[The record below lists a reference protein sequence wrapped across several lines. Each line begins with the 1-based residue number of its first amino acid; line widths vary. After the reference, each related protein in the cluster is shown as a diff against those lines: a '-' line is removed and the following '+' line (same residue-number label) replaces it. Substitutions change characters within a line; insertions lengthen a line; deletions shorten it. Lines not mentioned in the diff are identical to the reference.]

1 MAWRQ
6 TQSRA
11 ERGYGPEH
19 DRLRAAWAPY
29 VAAGVVACWRCHTL
43 IHPGEDWHLGHD
55 DQDRTIYR
63 GPEHV
68 PCNMGAARR
77 MGGRG
82 RARARARARSSS
94 RQQAAPLT
102 TSRRW

>member
-6 TQSRA
+6 TKTRA

-29 VAAGVVACWRCHTL
+29 VEAGTVACWRCHTL
-43 IHPGEDWHLGHD
+43 IHPAEDWQLGHD
-55 DQDRTIYR
+55 DYDRSIYR
-63 GPEHV
+63 GPEHAL
-68 PCNMGAARR
+68 CNQRAGARA
-77 MGGRG
+77 GGL
-82 RARARARARSSS
+82 ARARQGWRR
-94 RQQAAPLT
+94 RHPPLT